1 MSYRYILPTFTV
13 YDPEDNIDIEY
24 PEDVTE
30 MAVQNMICVQMSSGG
45 SERIVYSASAIL
57 IFTVV
62 CIVVSTTYDM
72 MCMIWHLQPQ
82 VLKDC
87 TGILTG

>member
-1 MSYRYILPTFTV
+1 MSYKYILLTFII
-13 YDPEDNIDIEY
+13 YDPEDNMVMEY

-30 MAVQNMICVQMSSGG
+30 MAVQNMMFVQMSSGG

-57 IFTVV
+57 IYTVV
-62 CIVVSTTYDM
+62 CIVVSTKYDM

-82 VLKDC
+82 VLKNC